1 MHDREVLPDDKGV
14 GEIVMDIYQAAARGL
29 VELESYSQLAGWNPE
44 PLEPMCPKWG
54 EDDCPLNCQDC
65 EFCQPSYL

>member
-1 MHDREVLPDDKGV
+1 
-14 GEIVMDIYQAAARGL
+14 MDIYQAAARGL

-44 PLEPMCPKWG
+44 PLEPLCSKWG